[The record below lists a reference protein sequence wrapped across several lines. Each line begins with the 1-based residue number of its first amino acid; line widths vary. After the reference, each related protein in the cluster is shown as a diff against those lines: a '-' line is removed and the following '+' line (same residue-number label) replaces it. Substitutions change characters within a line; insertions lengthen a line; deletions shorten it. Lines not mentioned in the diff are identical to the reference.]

1 MKMGGEKKRK
11 QVCSNKDASEDRDED
26 CRERLARFACG
37 LLAADCLQ
45 VYCRLFIGYLQ
56 VICYQGSISRI
67 FQSFCAVST
76 QFPRFEKNGQWTN
89 GRTDPYMEMLGRIQK
104 RKS

>member
-1 MKMGGEKKRK
+1 MGGEKKRK

-45 VYCRLFIGYLQ
+45 VYCRLFTDYLQ
-56 VICYQGSISRI
+56 GICSQGAISRNL
-67 FQSFCAVST
+67 Q
-76 QFPRFEKNGQWTN
+76 
-89 GRTDPYMEMLGRIQK
+89 
-104 RKS
+104 